1 MANQI
6 TVQHNGN
13 KTTHMDV
20 NSLKENLSAFI
31 DSSTTITFKNQNGL
45 NSLIYVDVFKNEKE
59 NDVFLKNSYPVNGL
73 HLDIDINDLFT
84 NKY

>member
-13 KTTHMDV
+13 KTKHMDAK
-20 NSLKENLSAFI
+20 SLKETLRAFI

-45 NSLIYVDVFKNEKE
+45 NSLIYVDVFKNED
-59 NDVFLKNSYPVNGL
+59 NDIFLKNSYPVNGL
-73 HLDIDINDLFT
+73 YLDINIKDLFT

>member
-13 KTTHMDV
+13 KTKHTDAE
-20 NSLKENLSAFI
+20 SLKETLRAFI
-31 DSSTTITFKNQNGL
+31 DSSTTITFKSQNGL
-45 NSLIYVDVFKNEKE
+45 NSLIYVDVFKNED
-59 NDVFLKNSYPVNGL
+59 NDIFLKNSYPVNGL
-73 HLDIDINDLFT
+73 CLDINIKDLFT